1 MALAEAPLS
10 DIAIARA
17 TPLQPIERI
26 AAGLGIPEAA
36 LYRYGPYKAKL
47 TFDFLDSIA
56 AKPEGKLILVT
67 AISPTAA
74 GEGKTTT
81 TIGLGDALARLG
93 RRICIALR
101 EPSAGPVFG
110 AKGGATGGGKA
121 QVAPMDEI
129 NLHFT
134 GDFHA
139 ITAAN
144 NLLAA
149 LIDNHLYWGNKLGLD
164 ARRISWRRCLDMNDR
179 ALRNLVLG
187 LGGPAHG
194 VPRED
199 GFDITVA
206 SPVMALFCLAES
218 LADLERRLG
227 EMVIGQGFDKKAVK
241 ASALGAQ
248 RAMTALLRDA
258 LQPNLVQTLEGT
270 PALVHGG
277 PFANIAHGCNSV
289 MATRTALKLADY
301 VVTEAGFGADLGA
314 EKFLDIKC
322 RKAGLAP
329 SCAVVVA
336 TVRAL
341 KMHGGVAKGD
351 LGAENVEAL
360 KAGLPNLLRHVE
372 NMQKFGLPVVVAI
385 NRFTS
390 DTPAERA
397 AISQAVS
404 ALGVAVQDCNHWAE
418 GGRGAESLA
427 RAVLDLAESGKAR
440 FKPLYPDELPLAD
453 KMRVIAREIYRAND
467 IALDPAA
474 VTKLRQIEAEGYGT
488 LPVCM
493 AKTQYSFS
501 ADPNKRGAPEGF
513 TVPIRDVRLCAPE
526 FVVALCG
533 DILTMPGLPSKPAA
547 DGIYV
552 DDAGNIEGLF

>member
-1 MALAEAPLS
+1 V
-10 DIAIARA
+10 IA
-17 TPLQPIERI
+17 T
-26 AAGLGIPEAA
+26 
-36 LYRYGPYKAKL
+36 
-47 TFDFLDSIA
+47 
-56 AKPEGKLILVT
+56 
-67 AISPTAA
+67 
-74 GEGKTTT
+74 
-81 TIGLGDALARLG
+81 RLG
-93 RRICIALR
+93 
-101 EPSAGPVFG
+101 
-110 AKGGATGGGKA
+110 
-121 QVAPMDEI
+121 
-129 NLHFT
+129 
-134 GDFHA
+134 
-139 ITAAN
+139 
-144 NLLAA
+144 
-149 LIDNHLYWGNKLGLD
+149 
-164 ARRISWRRCLDMNDR
+164 
-179 ALRNLVLG
+179 
-187 LGGPAHG
+187 
-194 VPRED
+194 
-199 GFDITVA
+199 
-206 SPVMALFCLAES
+206 
-218 LADLERRLG
+218 
-227 EMVIGQGFDKKAVK
+227 
-241 ASALGAQ
+241 
-248 RAMTALLRDA
+248 
-258 LQPNLVQTLEGT
+258 
-270 PALVHGG
+270 
-277 PFANIAHGCNSV
+277 
-289 MATRTALKLADY
+289 LKLADV

-314 EKFLDIKC
+314 EKFIDIKC
-322 RKAGLAP
+322 RSAGLKP

-418 GGRGAESLA
+418 GGHGAESLA

-440 FKPLYPDELPLAD
+440 FEPLYPDELPLAD
-453 KMRVIAREIYRAND
+453 KMRVIAREIYRASD

-547 DGIYV
+547 DGIHV